1 MPMVSVERDARQCCQ
16 GRGMPALD
24 ATLARGH
31 PGPHT
36 KLACMLEFALPG
48 TALIAIEIA
57 EVSARHAKFAFDAL
71 KALRSRHALPTA

>member
-1 MPMVSVERDARQCCQ
+1 MVSVERDARQCCQ

-36 KLACMLEFALPG
+36 KLALLPG
-48 TALIAIEIA
+48 TALVAIGIV

-71 KALRSRHALPTA
+71 KALRSRAADSVSFASTK